1 MTLRLKTRL
10 TLAIT
15 LLVLVVLGIFSFYT
29 ILNVTHEKIRGTYE
43 RGDLIAKQI
52 YEQVKQALTAADDK
66 TPPPP
71 EDSEAFSLFVREI
84 LMADPGLDT
93 LLQSTSGY
101 SSTILYL
108 AVTDATGI
116 ATAHTDA
123 FKVGQKL
130 PPVEDFEKLRGAN
143 PLEQLQ
149 IVYGQ
154 ARIYEIR
161 LPMFDT
167 SKQLFGTVHV
177 AMNTAFLEKE
187 LDQFFTKNLRLA
199 GIVLVLATALAAL
212 FSHFLLSPLTFISAG
227 VERLIHGEFDKP
239 IKMARQDEFGLVS
252 LKLNEIRHRLEFTR
266 DEIDTLKGNIGQIV
280 KSLEEKLIFV
290 NQERRIILLSPSAAS
305 LINTTVENSIGKPI
319 SQVLPPD
326 HPLLNLIETAFGVR
340 RDLTKDNLYI
350 PALDKVITIR
360 VHLLEEGHRSMGAL
374 VILQDPETVAK
385 LESQLEYANKLSA
398 LSRLSSGVAHEVKN
412 PLNAI
417 VIHLELLRSG
427 LSESSPES
435 QKSLVIITQ
444 EIRRLDRVVRNFLNF
459 NRPFEVRLQETDIQ
473 PIIHDVASLAE
484 TEASLRGVHISV
496 QNHNRLP
503 IVRLDPDLIK
513 QCLLNIVL
521 NGCQA
526 MPQGGELTIA
536 SQRRSGALEISIRD
550 TGVGIPPQDREKV
563 FNLYYTTK
571 ENGNGIGLATVF
583 KIVQLH
589 NGEIA
594 VDSELGKGT
603 TFTLKLPLA

>member
-1 MTLRLKTRL
+1 MTLKLKTRL

-15 LLVLVVLGIFSFYT
+15 LLVLVVLSIVSFYT
-29 ILNVTHEKIRGTYE
+29 ILNVTHELIRGTYE
-43 RGDLIAKQI
+43 KGDLIAKQI
-52 YEQVKQALTAADDK
+52 YEQVKQALSSADNK
-66 TPPPP
+66 TPPSP
-71 EDSEAFSLFVREI
+71 EDPKAFSLFIREI

-101 SSTILYL
+101 SHTILYL
-108 AVTDATGI
+108 AVTDAAGV

-123 FKVGQKL
+123 LKVGQKL
-130 PPVEDFEKLRGAN
+130 PPVEDLDQLLSAN

-154 ARIYEIR
+154 PRIYEVR
-161 LPMFDT
+161 MPMFDI
-167 SKQLFGTVHV
+167 SKKLFGTVHV

-187 LDQFFTKNLRLA
+187 LDKFFSKNLRLA
-199 GIVLVLATALAAL
+199 IVVLALATALAAL
-212 FSHFLLSPLTFISAG
+212 FSHFLLGPLTFISAG
-227 VERLIHGEFDKP
+227 VESLIRGELDKP
-239 IKMARQDEFGLVS
+239 IQMARRDEFGLVS
-252 LKLNEIRHRLEFTR
+252 LKLNEIRHRLEYTR

-280 KSLEEKLIFV
+280 RSLEEKLIFI
-290 NQERRIILLSPSAAS
+290 NQEKNIILLSPSAAT
-305 LINTTVENSIGKPI
+305 LINTTVENSIGKPVG
-319 SQVLPPD
+319 QVLPRD
-326 HPLLNLIETAFGVR
+326 HPLLILIETAFGVK
-340 RDLTKDNLYI
+340 RDLTKENLYI
-350 PALDKVITIR
+350 PSLDKAITVRI
-360 VHLLEEGHRSMGAL
+360 HLLEENQRSMGAL
-374 VILQDPETVAK
+374 VILQDPETVAR

-427 LSESSPES
+427 LSDSSPES
-435 QKSLVIITQ
+435 QKSLDIITQ
-444 EIRRLDRVVRNFLNF
+444 EIKRLDRVVRNFLNF
-459 NRPFEVRLQETDIQ
+459 NRPVEVRLQETDIQ
-473 PIIHDVASLAE
+473 PIIHDVVSLAE
-484 TEASLRGVHISV
+484 TEAKQRGVQIVV

-503 IVRLDPDLIK
+503 TVRLDRDLMK

-526 MPQGGELTIA
+526 MQQGGDLTIS
-536 SQRRSGALEISIRD
+536 SQPKSGALEINIRD
-550 TGVGIPPQDREKV
+550 TGVGIQPQNREKV

>member
-15 LLVLVVLGIFSFYT
+15 LLVLVVLGIVSFYT
-29 ILNVTHEKIRGTYE
+29 ILNVTHELIRETYE
-43 RGDLIAKQI
+43 KGDLIAKQI
-52 YEQVKQALTAADDK
+52 YEQVKQALSTADNK
-66 TPPPP
+66 TPPSPA
-71 EDSEAFSLFVREI
+71 DAKAFSLFVSEI
-84 LMADPGLDT
+84 LMDDPGLDT

-101 SSTILYL
+101 SHTILYL
-108 AVTDATGI
+108 AVTDATGF
-116 ATAHTDA
+116 AMAHTDA
-123 FKVGQKL
+123 LKVRQTL
-130 PPVEDFEKLRGAN
+130 PPVEDFNQLLAAN
-143 PLEQLQ
+143 PLEQLR

-154 ARIYEIR
+154 ARIYEVR
-161 LPMFDT
+161 MPMFDT
-167 SKQLFGTVHV
+167 SKKPFGTVHV

-187 LDQFFTKNLRLA
+187 LDKFFTKNLRLA
-199 GIVLVLATALAAL
+199 VAVLALATALAAL

-227 VERLIHGEFDKP
+227 VERLIHGELDKP
-239 IKMARQDEFGLVS
+239 IKMARRDEFGLVS

-280 KSLEEKLIFV
+280 KTLEEKLIFI
-290 NQERRIILLSPSAAS
+290 NPEKHIILLSPSAAS
-305 LINTTVENSIGKPI
+305 LINTTVENSIGRPI
-319 SQVLPPD
+319 NQVLQPD
-326 HPLLNLIETAFGVR
+326 HPLLNLIETAFGVK
-340 RDLTKDNLYI
+340 RDLTKDRLYV
-350 PALDKVITIR
+350 PSLDKAITVRI
-360 VHLLEEGHRSMGAL
+360 HFLEENHRSMGAL

-427 LSESSPES
+427 LSDSSPES
-435 QKSLVIITQ
+435 HKSLGIITQ
-444 EIRRLDRVVRNFLNF
+444 EIKRLDRVVRNFLNF
-459 NRPFEVRLQETDIQ
+459 NRPIEVRLQETDIQ
-473 PIIHDVASLAE
+473 PIIHDVVNLAE
-484 TEASLRGVHISV
+484 TEAKQCGVQIV
-496 QNHNRLP
+496 VENHNRLP
-503 IVRLDPDLIK
+503 TVRLDRDLIR

-526 MPQGGELTIA
+526 MPQGGDLTIA
-536 SQRRSGALEISIRD
+536 SQPRSGVLEINIRD

-589 NGEIA
+589 NGEIV
-594 VDSELGKGT
+594 VDSEAGKGT
-603 TFTLKLPLA
+603 TFTVKLPLA